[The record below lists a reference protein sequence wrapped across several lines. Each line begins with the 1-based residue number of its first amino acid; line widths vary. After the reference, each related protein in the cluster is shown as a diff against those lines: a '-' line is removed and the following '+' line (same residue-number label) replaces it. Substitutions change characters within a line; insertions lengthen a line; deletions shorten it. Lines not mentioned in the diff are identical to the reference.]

1 MSINHQII
9 ATAKEAVIG
18 AYRRVRQTR
27 SATRAKIEQQA
38 RQFRRTK
45 GAARLRAAICYA
57 AAGYIGTIASTG
69 GIYYLIATLP
79 FIAVCLAGAHYDI
92 RASRQETLI

>member
-1 MSINHQII
+1 MRLTATIV
-9 ATAKEAVIG
+9 TAKEAIVG

-27 SATRAKIEQQA
+27 SAARARIEQQA

-45 GAARLRAAICYA
+45 GATRLRAAICYA
-57 AAGYIGTIASTG
+57 TAIYIGTIASTG
-69 GIYYLIATLP
+69 GVIYMIATLP
-79 FIAVCLAGAHYDI
+79 FIAVCIAGAHYDI

>member
-1 MSINHQII
+1 MRII
-9 ATAKEAVIG
+9 AISKEAIVG

-27 SATRAKIEQQA
+27 SAARARIEQQA

-45 GAARLRAAICYA
+45 GAAQLRAAICYA

-69 GIYYLIATLP
+69 GIDYLIAAIP
-79 FIAVCLAGAHYDI
+79 FIAICLAGAHYDL
-92 RASRQETLI
+92 RASRETQNLI

>member
-9 ATAKEAVIG
+9 AAAKEAVIG

-38 RQFRRTK
+38 RQFRRSK
-45 GAARLRAAICYA
+45 GAARLRATLCYMAAIYMA
-57 AAGYIGTIASTG
+57 AIASAG

-79 FIAVCLAGAHYDI
+79 FIAVCIAGAHYDI
-92 RASRQETLI
+92 RAQRETLI